1 MPNISR
7 FLFFPLSLSVCLAA
21 KTIYRR
27 TLRTYE
33 ISNTAIKLKMNNK
46 RNKFSFTNASTSRP
60 ICCRIESREC
70 EKVTCS
76 LDCAENTEYG
86 ARQKGRTGEWW
97 SNAWIRVEGVR
108 KLEIK
113 WTYATHTDTHTIQVD
128 FEYFPFHIQIGRLV
142 ITRFFLCQLICIRF
156 KIRV

>member
-60 ICCRIESREC
+60 ICCCIESREC

-86 ARQKGRTGEWW
+86 ERQKGERVNGGRMRESVSEGSEVGNKMNIRNTHRHTQYKLT
-97 SNAWIRVEGVR
+97 SNIFLFIY
-108 KLEIK
+108 KL
-113 WTYATHTDTHTIQVD
+113 AV
-128 FEYFPFHIQIGRLV
+128 
-142 ITRFFLCQLICIRF
+142 
-156 KIRV
+156 